1 MGKPSNPPDLG
12 VEEFADALE
21 EWAAEDKGRETLVK
35 WLLTRTV
42 SHRFECTEGKFVIER
57 TDINDFD
64 IKKAVMHAMADCK
77 PNPGMST
84 SGWVRGGPTWPK
96 AYAPG
101 WLKAYG
107 C

>member
-1 MGKPSNPPDLG
+1 MTKR
-12 VEEFADALE
+12 ETEKFAKELE
-21 EWAAEDKGRETLVK
+21 MWAKEAKGREILVK

-42 SHRFECTEGKFVIER
+42 SHPFEGTEGKFVIER
-57 TDINDFD
+57 TAIEDVDIQ
-64 IKKAVMHAMADCK
+64 KAVMHAMTDCK

-84 SGWVRGGPTWPK
+84 TGWVRGGPTWPR
-96 AYAPG
+96 AYGSG